1 MPGPGSYEVGKIVG
15 GGNKEAK
22 DHQDEEEDEKRK
34 KMHNFNHYKQLQQK
48 MNVERY
54 NYEDKKKKH
63 VEQKK
68 DLQARIGPGA
78 YINPKQ
84 HSEFRQ
90 EPKPEYLQFFGST
103 EERFKHGLLA
113 ANSIP
118 GLLNPSGSNSLYET
132 MNNPNATTQPTKD
145 TLPGPGTYNP
155 IKDI

>member
-68 DLQARIGPGA
+68 DL
-78 YINPKQ
+78 
-84 HSEFRQ
+84 
-90 EPKPEYLQFFGST
+90 
-103 EERFKHGLLA
+103 
-113 ANSIP
+113 
-118 GLLNPSGSNSLYET
+118 
-132 MNNPNATTQPTKD
+132 
-145 TLPGPGTYNP
+145 
-155 IKDI
+155 